1 MPSINLSSLQSE
13 FVKHRAQELL
23 EDQLRSLSAKTDRLF
38 SYLLIGEWLAAIVL
52 SIWIS
57 PLTWA
62 GRCSDIHIHVWVAV
76 ILGSMICLPP
86 VVVAHYCPGQA
97 VSRYFIAIGQM
108 LYSAMLIHLTGG
120 RIESHFHIFGSLAF
134 LSFYRDWRVLVPA
147 TLVVIADH
155 ILRGIYFPESVFGV
169 YTVQPWRWLEHTW
182 WVLFED
188 AFLVQKCR
196 NSVRDMLII
205 TARQAEIEEVNSNIE
220 EIVKSRTEQLNNMAK
235 IVEQSSDGILT
246 CTADGTIDSWNNGAQ
261 GVFGYKEYEIIGKN
275 LSTLVPP
282 EKESLFQNELR
293 EKLQQGK
300 RIDAMETRLLHKQGV
315 EIDVLLFAVPW
326 FNESG
331 AYRGCSLT
339 LHNISARK
347 AAERRVSEFYSIVSH
362 ELRTPLT
369 SIRGVLGLLESRT
382 VEAETAEGMELLE
395 VARTSSDR
403 LIRLINDML
412 DLKKIESGKLELR
425 KTKIDV
431 KHLLANGLAALS
443 GVAEEYKI
451 NLVTECP
458 EQLHVEAD
466 WDKATQILTNLV
478 SNAIKFSP
486 CGETVK
492 VIAERKDSVVRI
504 SVCDN
509 GPGIAAKDINRL
521 FDKFQ
526 QLDSSDS
533 RNFEGTGL
541 GLAISKALTE
551 EHGGNI
557 GVSSELKKGS
567 TFWFELNLLPEQ
579 LSSSGGH
586 SKNARK
592 ALIVESNATLTQA
605 ISKHLQKHNFSFVV
619 ADTVAAAKEQ
629 ISAGLVPDLVLL
641 DLQMPDEN
649 GLLLLEYMK
658 TKEQFR
664 DVPVI
669 AVSHNNKEEE
679 PHLEGTAF
687 FMDWIFDARDDASK
701 NESMQSLERMLK
713 FTAKCKVLIVD
724 DDSELRKVIAAQLT
738 SMGLDCIEATD
749 GKEGLQLIESEAPD
763 LVLLD
768 LIMPE
773 LDGFA
778 VVNELRQSKQGSQ
791 IPLIIYSCK
800 DLDPTE
806 KEALKLG
813 LTRYLVKGEASYKDL
828 IATVEELI
836 SHTSSRIKAE
846 AEANKANLANADR
859 NSTLMH
865 NPN

>member
-1 MPSINLSSLQSE
+1 MPSIKLSSKQSQ
-13 FVKHRAQELL
+13 FVNRRAQELL
-23 EDQLRSLSAKTDRLF
+23 EDQLRSLSANTDRLF
-38 SYLLIGEWLAAIVL
+38 SYLLIGEWLAGIVL
-52 SIWIS
+52 SLWIS

-86 VVVAHYCPGQA
+86 VAVAHYCAGQA

-155 ILRGIYFPESVFGV
+155 ILRGLYFPESVFGV
-169 YTVQPWRWLEHTW
+169 YAVQPWRWLEHTW

-205 TARQAEIEEVNSNIE
+205 TTRQAEIEEVNSNIE

-261 GVFGYKEYEIIGKN
+261 GVFGYKDYEIIGKS
-275 LSTLVPP
+275 LSTLIPP
-282 EKESLFQNELR
+282 EKASLFQNELQ

-326 FNESG
+326 FTESG

-339 LHNISARK
+339 LHNIAARK

-431 KHLLANGLAALS
+431 KQLIANGLAALS

-451 NLVTECP
+451 NLVTECS

-492 VIAERKDSVVRI
+492 VVAERRDSVVRI

-541 GLAISKALTE
+541 GLAISKALAE

-567 TFWFELNLLPEQ
+567 TFWFELNLLPEK

-605 ISKHLQKHNFSFVV
+605 ISKHLQKYNFSFVV
-619 ADTVAAAKEQ
+619 TDTVAAAKEQ
-629 ISAGLVPDLVLL
+629 IDAGLVPDLVLL
-641 DLQMPDEN
+641 DLQMPDES

-687 FMDWIFDARDDASK
+687 FMDWIFDPQDEASK
-701 NESMQSLERMLK
+701 TESMHFLERMLK
-713 FTAKCKVLIVD
+713 FTPKCKVLIVD

-738 SMGLDCIEATD
+738 SRGLDCIEATD

-768 LIMPE
+768 IIMPE

-778 VVNELRQSKQGSQ
+778 VVNELRQSKQSSQ

-806 KEALKLG
+806 KDALRLG

-828 IATVEELI
+828 VATVEELI

-846 AEANKANLANADR
+846 AEANKANVANVDR
-859 NSTLMH
+859 NSSLMH